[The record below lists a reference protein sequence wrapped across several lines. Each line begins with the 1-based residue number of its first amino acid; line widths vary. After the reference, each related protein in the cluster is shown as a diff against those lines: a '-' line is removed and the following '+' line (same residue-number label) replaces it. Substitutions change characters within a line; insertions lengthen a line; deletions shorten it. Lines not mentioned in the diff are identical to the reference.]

1 MCNIWVDTEISIELF
16 CDVKCKSKRIQN
28 GTTAQRLLYKAGYCT
43 IWLLFVIREARNC
56 RSVNAVLM

>member
-1 MCNIWVDTEISIELF
+1 MWVNTEICIELF
-16 CDVKCKSKRIQN
+16 CDVKCKSQRRQK
-28 GTTAQRLLYKAGYCT
+28 GATAQRLLYKTGYCT